1 MLHFKFCYCII
12 FMGDKKMKIQG
23 FETNDT
29 IIKEIGKRLKAR
41 RIALDITQKELAIE
55 SGVSQR
61 TISGFENG
69 ENISLDNL
77 LSVLRVLRLLQEINL
92 LFPERKVDPF
102 DVLNL
107 GHSKKRASS
116 KNTRID
122 SSWEW
127 EKK

>member
-1 MLHFKFCYCII
+1 
-12 FMGDKKMKIQG
+12 MKIQG
-23 FETNDT
+23 FETNDI
-29 IIKEIGKRLKAR
+29 IIKEIGRRLKAR

-61 TISGFENG
+61 TISGLENG

-77 LSVLRVLRLLQEINL
+77 LSILRVLRLLPEINL
-92 LFPERKVDPF
+92 LFPEIKVNPF

-116 KNTRID
+116 KNTKKV

>member
-1 MLHFKFCYCII
+1 
-12 FMGDKKMKIQG
+12 MKIQG
-23 FETNDT
+23 FETNNV

-77 LSVLRVLRLLQEINL
+77 LSILRVLRLLQEINL
-92 LFPERKVDPF
+92 LFPERKVNPF

-107 GHSKKRASS
+107 GHSKKRVSS
-116 KNTRID
+116 KNTSKD

-127 EKK
+127 ENK

>member
-1 MLHFKFCYCII
+1 
-12 FMGDKKMKIQG
+12 MKIQG

-41 RIALDITQKELAIE
+41 RIALDITQKDLALE

-77 LSVLRVLRLLQEINL
+77 LSILRVLRLLQDINL
-92 LFPERKVDPF
+92 LFPEKKVNPF
-102 DVLNL
+102 DVLNF
-107 GHSKKRASS
+107 GHTKKRASS
-116 KNTRID
+116 KNTRKA

>member
-1 MLHFKFCYCII
+1 M
-12 FMGDKKMKIQG
+12 KMNIQG
-23 FETNDT
+23 FETNDV

-41 RIALDITQKELAIE
+41 RIALDITQKELATE

-61 TISGFENG
+61 TISGLENG

-77 LSVLRVLRLLQEINL
+77 LSILRVLRLLQDINL
-92 LFPERKVDPF
+92 LFPEIKVNPF
-102 DVLNL
+102 DVLHL

-116 KNTRID
+116 KHATRG

-127 EKK
+127 EDK

>member
-1 MLHFKFCYCII
+1 M
-12 FMGDKKMKIQG
+12 KMKIQG
-23 FETNDT
+23 FETNDK

-41 RIALDITQKELAIE
+41 RIALDITQKDLAVE

-77 LSVLRVLRLLQEINL
+77 LSILRVLRLLQDINL
-92 LFPERKVDPF
+92 LFPEKKVNPF
-102 DVLNL
+102 DVLSL
-107 GHSKKRASS
+107 GHSKKRAST
-116 KNTRID
+116 KNTKIA

>member
-1 MLHFKFCYCII
+1 
-12 FMGDKKMKIQG
+12 MKIQG

-29 IIKEIGKRLKAR
+29 IIIEIGKRLKAR
-41 RIALDITQKELAIE
+41 RIALDITQKDLAIE

-77 LSVLRVLRLLQEINL
+77 LSILRVLRLLQDINL
-92 LFPERKVDPF
+92 LFPEKKVNPF

-116 KNTRID
+116 KNAKLE

>member
-1 MLHFKFCYCII
+1 
-12 FMGDKKMKIQG
+12 MKIQG
-23 FETNDT
+23 FETNDVM
-29 IIKEIGKRLKAR
+29 IKEIGKRLKAR
-41 RIALDITQKELAIE
+41 RIALDITQKDLAVE

-69 ENISLDNL
+69 ENITLDNL
-77 LSVLRVLRLLQEINL
+77 LSILRVLRLLQEINL
-92 LFPERKVDPF
+92 LFPERKVNPF

-116 KNTRID
+116 KHTRID

-127 EKK
+127 EKE